1 MSIDFSALNNT
12 GYSDLIGMI
21 QGSLNL
27 IIAVSALLAVISLV
41 YSGFGY
47 ILSAGDEDKA
57 GKAQKNITYT
67 LVGLVVVF
75 ISPLVVR
82 FILNNVLGQL

>member
-1 MSIDFSALNNT
+1 MSINLSALNTT
-12 GYSDLIGMI
+12 GYSDLIEMV

-27 IIAVSALLAVISLV
+27 IIALTALIAVISLV
-41 YSGFGY
+41 YSGFQY

-75 ISPLVVR
+75 ISPLVIR
-82 FILNNVLGQL
+82 FVLDNVLGKV

>member
-1 MSIDFSALNNT
+1 MDFSGLNNT
-12 GYSDLIGMI
+12 GYS
-21 QGSLNL
+21 NL
-27 IIAVSALLAVISLV
+27 IEMVQGTVNLVIAISALIAVASLV
-41 YSGFGY
+41 YSGFQY
-47 ILSAGDEDKA
+47 ILSAGDANKA
-57 GKAQKNITYT
+57 EKAQKSVVYT